1 MEKQNIAQD
10 LQELYYTQVYSEG
23 AFGSSSMPAA
33 SSGAAKEAANKHKK
47 AAETAT
53 SADDRKRHRD
63 SAARYEV
70 TARRMSMT
78 ADHYE
83 FLAGYLIHENFASDL
98 DSALIIIENM
108 SENWIESI
116 FEENLNEVT
125 GLGRVAFRLASDAL
139 KRGMKTTPARKTNFK
154 LNQVSRDI
162 KKLQDKVWE
171 HLGDLNDKYL
181 INFIFN
187 QNKTEY
193 DWFKYFI
200 DNNLLFSKY
209 PIGVII
215 STTIIKIN

>member
-23 AFGSSSMPAA
+23 AFGSSSMPTA

-108 SENWIESI
+108 SEEWIESI
-116 FEENLNEVT
+116 FDENLNEVT
-125 GLGRVAFRLASDAL
+125 GMGRVVFRLASDAL

-162 KKLQDKVWE
+162 RKLQDTGTAKELEKAEERARRLDTV
-171 HLGDLNDKYL
+171 DKSRSMVR
-181 INFIFN
+181 N
-187 QNKTEY
+187 T
-193 DWFKYFI
+193 
-200 DNNLLFSKY
+200 SKWWGAKPPQRGY
-209 PIGVII
+209 G
-215 STTIIKIN
+215 SK

>member
-1 MEKQNIAQD
+1 MKKQNISQD
-10 LQELYYTQVYSEG
+10 LQELYYTQVHSEG

-33 SSGAAKEAANKHKK
+33 SADAAKAAADKHRK

-125 GLGRVAFRLASDAL
+125 GFGRVAFRLAGDAL
-139 KRGMKTTPARKTNFK
+139 KRGMKWTPARKTNFK
-154 LNQVSRDI
+154 LNQVQGDI
-162 KKLQDKVWE
+162 QKLQKTGTVKELEKAEERARRLNVVDKSRSSVR
-171 HLGDLNDKYL
+171 
-181 INFIFN
+181 
-187 QNKTEY
+187 NKPEWWGAAPPQRGY
-193 DWFKYFI
+193 G
-200 DNNLLFSKY
+200 SR
-209 PIGVII
+209 
-215 STTIIKIN
+215 

>member
-1 MEKQNIAQD
+1 MNNRNIAQD
-10 LQELYYTQVYSEG
+10 LHELYCTQVYSEG

-33 SSGAAKEAANKHKK
+33 SAGAAKEAANKHRK

-83 FLAGYLIHENFASDL
+83 FLVGYLINESFVSDL
-98 DSALIIIENM
+98 DSAVQVIESM

-125 GLGRVAFRLASDAL
+125 GMGRVVFRLASDAL
-139 KRGMKTTPARKTNFK
+139 KRGMKISPARKTSLK
-154 LNQVSRDI
+154 LNQVKRDI
-162 KKLQDKVWE
+162 KKLQDTGT
-171 HLGDLNDKYL
+171 LSDLEKAEERARRLDVVDKSRSMVRNRPEWWGAKPPQRGYG
-181 INFIFN
+181 
-187 QNKTEY
+187 
-193 DWFKYFI
+193 
-200 DNNLLFSKY
+200 SR
-209 PIGVII
+209 
-215 STTIIKIN
+215 